1 MPSPTSAIIK
11 EYTGPTEI
19 DPASGK
25 TIRPGWK
32 VVVGPAAVQKAIED
46 EGQAAIITKIALAEG
61 KNPNT
66 KTVRAAIKKRISKPQ
81 VASV

>member
-1 MPSPTSAIIK
+1 MPPKKVTIK

-32 VVVGPAAVQKAIED
+32 VAVGHAAVLQAIAD
-46 EGQAAIITKIALAEG
+46 EGTNAVITKIALAEG

-81 VASV
+81 VAPL

>member
-1 MPSPTSAIIK
+1 MPPRTRKTIK

-25 TIRPGWK
+25 RIRLGWK
-32 VVVGPAAVQKAIED
+32 VAMGRAAVLQAITD

-66 KTVRAAIKKRISKPQ
+66 KAVRTAINKRISKPQ
-81 VASV
+81 VVPQ